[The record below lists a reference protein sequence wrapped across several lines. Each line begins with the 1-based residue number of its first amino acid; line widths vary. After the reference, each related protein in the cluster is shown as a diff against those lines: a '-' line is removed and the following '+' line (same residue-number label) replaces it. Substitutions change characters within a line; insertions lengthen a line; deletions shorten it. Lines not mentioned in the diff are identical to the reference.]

1 MFTKRIYSIKD
12 ISKWTLWETLIFVL
26 VALTPTILFEVL
38 NLKWLQVPWTPI
50 ALVGT
55 ALAFVIGFQNNA
67 AYGRIWEAR
76 KIWGG
81 IVNTSRTWGM
91 KVKAMVSNEYSD
103 KKVSTKDLN
112 NEIKMLTYRH
122 IAWLTALR
130 FAMRQGKRWEVFMQD
145 KSNIKWSRKIYIP
158 EREFTLEES
167 LKPYLSD
174 NEKEYVLSKNNK
186 QTAIL
191 NLQSNHLK
199 KLKENGLVWEF
210 AFLELENV
218 LEELFT
224 LQGKSERIKNFPYP
238 RQYATIGHFF
248 VWTFIILLPFGVIP
262 EFQEIGLKLIDTY
275 PIIGKYFVWAAIPFS
290 VVVSWIFHTMEKIG
304 RAGENPFEG
313 TANDVPISTIS
324 RGIEID
330 LRQMLDES
338 VDEIPDQFPEHL
350 YVQM

>member
-1 MFTKRIYSIKD
+1 MYTKRIYSVRLMA
-12 ISKWTLWETLIFVL
+12 KWTIWETMLFVVIALI
-26 VALTPTILFEVL
+26 PTLLFEVFGL
-38 NLKWLQVPWTPI
+38 TWLQIPWTPI

-91 KVKAMVSNEYSD
+91 KVNSMITNEYNENSVSED
-103 KKVSTKDLN
+103 LLKK
-112 NEIKMLTYRH
+112 EIKILTYRH
-122 IAWLTALR
+122 IAWMTALR
-130 FAMRQGKRWEVFMQD
+130 HAMRQRKPWEVFMNH
-145 KSNIKWSRKIYIP
+145 KSNKDYEEQMHIP
-158 EREFTLEES
+158 ERLNTLEDE
-167 LKPYLSD
+167 LKSYLSED
-174 NEKEYVLSKNNK
+174 ERKYVLTKGNK

-199 KLKENGLVWEF
+199 TLKEKGLVWEF
-210 AFLELENV
+210 SFLELENV

-238 RQYATIGHFF
+238 RQYATIGHYF
-248 VWTFIILLPFGVIP
+248 VWIFILLLPFGVIP
-262 EFQEIGLKLIDTY
+262 EFDKIGDKLINDF
-275 PIIGKYFVWAAIPFS
+275 PLISQYFIWAAIPFS
-290 VVVSWIFHTMEKIG
+290 VIVSWVFHTMERIG

-313 TANDVPISTIS
+313 TSNDVPISTIS

-330 LRQMLDES
+330 LRQMIDEN
-338 VDEIPDQFPEHL
+338 DEEIPKQYPVMWDT
-350 YVQM
+350 QM

>member
-1 MFTKRIYSIKD
+1 MFIKRIFPIKD
-12 ISKWTLWETLIFVL
+12 LARWTKWETLLFSI
-26 VALTPTILFEVL
+26 VALIPTILFENF
-38 NLKWLQVPWTPI
+38 NLKWLQIPWTPI

-81 IVNTSRTWGM
+81 IVNTSRTWGI
-91 KVKAMVSNEYSD
+91 KVKAMVTNDYAENIVTED
-103 KKVSTKDLN
+103 VLK
-112 NEIKMLTYRH
+112 NEIKILTYRH

-130 FAMRQGKRWEVFMQD
+130 FAMRQNKPWEVFMEH
-145 KSNIKWSRKIYIP
+145 KSNKKWASLIFIP

-167 LKPYLSD
+167 LNSYLTKQ
-174 NEKEYVLSKNNK
+174 EKEYILSKNNK

-199 KLKENGLVWEF
+199 QLKEKGLIWEF
-210 AFLELENV
+210 SFLELENV

-248 VWTFIILLPFGVIP
+248 VWTFLLLLPFGIIP
-262 EFQEIGLKLIDTY
+262 EFAKIGSRLIEFY

-290 VVVSWIFHTMEKIG
+290 VIVSWIFHTMEKIG

-330 LRQMLDES
+330 LRQMLDEPN
-338 VDEIPDQFPEHL
+338 DEIPDQFPENL
-350 YVQM
+350 NIQM